1 MNIMRPKNPIFI
13 LITLFFPWR
22 FINTYIIL
30 EDNKVTFNRYY
41 AINERQ
47 FRNKNDEI
55 TLGDIQEIGFPSE
68 VKVKRQESV
77 QNGVYGT
84 YSPQEIDFKTKFEII
99 ALNTK
104 PYTRKRIKCLIE
116 FIDSKN
122 KNVLIG
128 KRLTKAIGHNCS

>member
-1 MNIMRPKNPIFI
+1 MNIMRLKNPIFI

-55 TLGDIQEIGFPSE
+55 TLGDIQEIGFSSE

-77 QNGVYGT
+77 QNGAYGI
-84 YSPQEIDFKTKFEII
+84 YSPQEIDFKTKFEIL

-104 PYTRKRIKCLIE
+104 PYTRKQIRYLIR
-116 FIDSKN
+116 K
-122 KNVLIG
+122 L
-128 KRLTKAIGHNCS
+128 

>member
-1 MNIMRPKNPIFI
+1 MSIMRPKNPFFI

-30 EDNKVTFNRYY
+30 EDDKIAINRYY

-47 FRNKNDEI
+47 FRKKNDEI
-55 TLGDIQEIGFPSE
+55 TLGDIQEMGFLSE

-77 QNGVYGT
+77 QNGAYGI
-84 YSPQEIDFKTKFEII
+84 YSPQEIDFKTKFEIL

-104 PYTRKRIKCLIE
+104 PYTRKQIRYLIE

-128 KRLTKAIGHNCS
+128 KRLTKAIGHNCT

>member
-1 MNIMRPKNPIFI
+1 MNIMRLKNPIFI

-55 TLGDIQEIGFPSE
+55 TLGDIQEIGFSSE

-77 QNGVYGT
+77 QNGAYGI
-84 YSPQEIDFKTKFEII
+84 YSPQEIDFKTKFEIL

-104 PYTRKRIKCLIE
+104 PYTRKQIRYLIE

-128 KRLTKAIGHNCS
+128 KRLTKAIGHNCA